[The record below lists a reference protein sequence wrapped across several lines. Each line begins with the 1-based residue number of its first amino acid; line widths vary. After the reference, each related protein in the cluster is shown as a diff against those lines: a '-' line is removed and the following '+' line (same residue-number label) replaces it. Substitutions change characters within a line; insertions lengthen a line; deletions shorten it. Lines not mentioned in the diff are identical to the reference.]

1 MHILVAP
8 NAFKHSLSAAEAA
21 AAIGRGLRA
30 STFTGGWTLRP
41 VADGGDGTAQL
52 LTAHLGGRTMMAT
65 VHDPLGRQIE
75 SHFALVDGGRTAVIE
90 LAAASGLRLLR
101 DDELN
106 PLRAGSAGTG
116 ELMSRALDCGVGGIV
131 LCVGG
136 SATVD
141 GGAGLLRALGV
152 AFRGATDEVLT
163 LLPESLVELSRID
176 LTGLDQ
182 RLAGCSLTV
191 LCDVDNPL
199 LGEQGAARIFGP
211 QKGATPAAVQALEAA
226 LARFSHVVQRQTG
239 NDIAM
244 TARGGAAGG
253 VAAGLYGI
261 AHAALVSGTDYFL
274 DRIDFDR
281 ELTAADLVITGEG
294 SLDEQTVNGKAPW
307 GVAVRAKA
315 KGAFVVGM
323 AGQVPLRPSPAL
335 RSCFDALLP
344 IGHRAMPLAEALECT
359 AENLERTAFDLGNI
373 LHFGGD
379 VRPSG

>member
-1 MHILVAP
+1 MHILIAP

-21 AAIGRGLRA
+21 AAIAQGLEA
-30 STFTGGWTLRP
+30 SAFTGSLTLRP

-52 LTAHLGGRTMMAT
+52 LTAHLGGRTMVAN
-65 VHDPLGRQIE
+65 VHDPLGRPIQ
-75 SHFALVDGGRTAVIE
+75 SHFALVDDGRTAIIE

-106 PLRAGSAGTG
+106 PLRAGSGGTG
-116 ELMSRALDCGVGGIV
+116 ELMGRALDCGVGAIV

-152 AFRGATDEVLT
+152 VFRGAMDETLT
-163 LLPESLVELSRID
+163 VLPESLVELSRID
-176 LTGLDQ
+176 LTAMDP
-182 RLAGCSLTV
+182 RMARCSLTV

-199 LGEQGAARIFGP
+199 LGDRGAARIFGP
-211 QKGATPAAVQALEAA
+211 QKGATLHAVEALEAA
-226 LARFSHVVQRQTG
+226 LTRFSQVVRRQTG
-239 NDIAM
+239 NDIAS
-244 TARGGAAGG
+244 TAGGGAAGG
-253 VAAGLYGI
+253 VAAGLFGL

-274 DRIDFDR
+274 ERMDFDR
-281 ELTAADLVITGEG
+281 ELAAADVVITGEG

-315 KGAFVVGM
+315 KGALVVGM

-344 IGHRAMPLAEALECT
+344 IGHRAMPLAEALRCT
-359 AENLERTAFDLGNI
+359 AQNLERTAFDLGNI
-373 LHFGGD
+373 LHRGG
-379 VRPSG
+379 GAHA